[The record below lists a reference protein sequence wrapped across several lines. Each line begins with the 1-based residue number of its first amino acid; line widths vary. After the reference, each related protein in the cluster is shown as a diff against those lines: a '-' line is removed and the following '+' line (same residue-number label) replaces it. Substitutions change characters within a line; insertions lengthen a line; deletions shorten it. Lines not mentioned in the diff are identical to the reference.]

1 MKPSNKDR
9 LTARSILVWTVIS
22 FLSIIGSIQYIR
34 ENGLT
39 EGEPMSVLVEAVLI
53 MASMGLFIL
62 FCATVLKLIFD
73 RKTDR
78 WLLFLALTIHL
89 PIAYYVLMNVRVG

>member
-1 MKPSNKDR
+1 MNSSTKGR

-22 FLSIIGSIQYIR
+22 FLSLIGCIRYVR
-34 ENGLT
+34 ENGLS
-39 EGEPMSVLVEAVLI
+39 EVDPISALVEVVLL

-73 RKTDR
+73 REEEM
-78 WLLFLALTIHL
+78 WLLFLALTVHL
-89 PIAYYVLMNVRVG
+89 PIAYYVVMNAKVG

>member
-1 MKPSNKDR
+1 M
-9 LTARSILVWTVIS
+9 V
-22 FLSIIGSIQYIR
+22 
-34 ENGLT
+34 
-39 EGEPMSVLVEAVLI
+39 EGVFI

-73 RKTDR
+73 REAER

-89 PIAYYVLMNVRVG
+89 PIAYYVIMNAKVG

>member
-1 MKPSNKDR
+1 MSLSDKRR
-9 LTARSILVWTVIS
+9 LTARSILVWTVIC
-22 FLSIIGSIQYIR
+22 FLSIIGCIGYMR
-34 ENGLT
+34 KNGLP
-39 EGEPMSVLVEAVLI
+39 EGEPIAILVEGVFI

-73 RKTDR
+73 REAER

-89 PIAYYVLMNVRVG
+89 PIVYYVIMNAKVG